1 MIKPPLLIIV
11 VLIAGP
17 ELAQAALQASVGI
30 VTIITTNTTNTTITF
45 MVTQHIPT
53 MTKSH
58 HGGEMSVMIKV
69 GMCQCQKPTIHPY
82 TMINYI
88 LEYIRY

>member
-30 VTIITTNTTNTTITF
+30 VTIITTNTTNTTIT
-45 MVTQHIPT
+45 I
-53 MTKSH
+53 
-58 HGGEMSVMIKV
+58 I
-69 GMCQCQKPTIHPY
+69 TIII
-82 TMINYI
+82 TTII
-88 LEYIRY
+88 SGVVSFRA